1 MKAKYTVIPASHV
14 DRQLV
19 QHIQFIT
26 RVSVKAARTF
36 RDEFE
41 KVLDKLEENPLEFP
55 FDTDPNLPSELYH
68 KAIFAKWYKAL
79 FIVEGNIVYL
89 DAVVDCRQSTD
100 SYGL

>member
-26 RVSVKAARTF
+26 RVSVKTARSF

-41 KVLDKLEENPLEFP
+41 NVLDKLVF
-55 FDTDPNLPSELYH
+55 T
-68 KAIFAKWYKAL
+68 
-79 FIVEGNIVYL
+79 
-89 DAVVDCRQSTD
+89 
-100 SYGL
+100 